1 MSISTIDRTPPPF
14 FRQGPSALT
23 KLVLFSALA
32 VFLMVADNRFMLT
45 KELRAAVATALYY
58 PEQILLVPVQAVER
72 GSDYLQGLQRAVTK
86 EEAAK
91 RALVRQ
97 AERTLRVDE
106 LQAENT
112 RLRRL
117 LDMQPALEV
126 RSVAAQVLYEAP
138 DPYSRKLIIDR
149 GATNGIRVA
158 SPVINENGVL
168 GQVTR
173 VYPLSCEVTLLI
185 DKDAAIPVL
194 NTRAQTRG
202 VAFGGVIPAGMEMR
216 FISNNADVR
225 VGDALTTSGVD
236 GVYPAGLPVGKVVS
250 VDRKVDS
257 GFARILLVPSAVPD
271 GVRHLLVLEP
281 ARVQMPTLPDPVIE
295 AAAQAASAKLAAS
308 KPLVG
313 KAAASKPAAPKP
325 AASKPAVAKQAAS
338 KPAAAKLVTSTASSG
353 AAKGGP

>member
-313 KAAASKPAAPKP
+313 KAASKPAAPKP
-325 AASKPAVAKQAAS
+325 AASKPAVAKQAA
-338 KPAAAKLVTSTASSG
+338 KPAAAKLVTPTASSG